1 MTKMTRR
8 MMLMLAGLAV
18 VLAAQI
24 SKAADPPPQ
33 TQGAERT
40 RSAGGEGDRL
50 VKEMGLTGD
59 KAAKFRQ
66 LFGEYRQAITD
77 WRNQNGS
84 KAQDLR
90 DQIRTATEAKDEA
103 KAKELRSELKK
114 LMADQLAIRDKL
126 LTQLGDILTP
136 DQIEMVKDV
145 VVEWRARVW
154 RILRDVNLTDDQK
167 AKVHQILKSQPQD
180 MESDN
185 PPAQPGKA
193 FQALM
198 EKIVSGA
205 LLTDVQQKA
214 LAAMTGEGTFFD
226 KVAKLDLTETQKT
239 QIDKIKAAMERGA
252 ARATSRRSRE
262 PNAAQ

>member
-90 DQIRTATEAKDEA
+90 DQIRTATEAK
-103 KAKELRSELKK
+103 AKELRGELKK